1 MENDR
6 VSTGI
11 SGLDEI
17 LDGGLIPGR
26 TYLVRGGP
34 GTGKT
39 TLGLHFLVSGKAKGD
54 KALFISLGEPESSV
68 RRNAER
74 QGLDLGGVSFLDL
87 SPTPAFFAE
96 VETYDIFSPAE
107 VEREPITRRI
117 VEEVENLK
125 PSRVFIDSMTQ
136 FRYLAADPFQYRKQV
151 LSFLRFLVERNAT
164 VLFASESSSEAPD
177 DDLQFVCD
185 GVIRLND
192 APEGRS
198 LSVSKFR
205 GSSFLGGRHAMVLG
219 GRGMEVFPRLVPEAY
234 RKEFARETIPSG
246 IPELDELLHGGLE
259 RGTVTLLTGPSGVG
273 KSTLGMA
280 FMKEAAGRGERS
292 VMYTFEEEVELLLAR
307 CEAVNIPAYI
317 MVERGTLA
325 VEKIEPLRYSPEE
338 FACAVRREV
347 EGKGSRIVMLD
358 SVSGYRLSLRGEDM
372 TGHLHALCTYLK
384 NMGVTVLLVNE
395 VEHITG
401 EFRATEVGISYL
413 ADNIVFLRYLEMQG
427 ELHKAIG
434 VLKKRLSDFERTLR
448 EFQIT
453 RYGLKVGKPLV
464 GLRGILT
471 GTPEWT
477 RPPG

>member
-34 GTGKT
+34 GKGKT

-246 IPELDELLHGGLE
+246 IPE
-259 RGTVTLLTGPSGVG
+259 R
-273 KSTLGMA
+273 
-280 FMKEAAGRGERS
+280 
-292 VMYTFEEEVELLLAR
+292 
-307 CEAVNIPAYI
+307 
-317 MVERGTLA
+317 
-325 VEKIEPLRYSPEE
+325 
-338 FACAVRREV
+338 
-347 EGKGSRIVMLD
+347 
-358 SVSGYRLSLRGEDM
+358 
-372 TGHLHALCTYLK
+372 
-384 NMGVTVLLVNE
+384 
-395 VEHITG
+395 
-401 EFRATEVGISYL
+401 
-413 ADNIVFLRYLEMQG
+413 
-427 ELHKAIG
+427 
-434 VLKKRLSDFERTLR
+434 
-448 EFQIT
+448 
-453 RYGLKVGKPLV
+453 
-464 GLRGILT
+464 
-471 GTPEWT
+471 
-477 RPPG
+477 